1 VVPSVRSFFRP
12 MRGPGTGRATASCGA
27 GCAAGAVGRAQSED
41 WLVADPAAAKRD
53 DRLAAALLA
62 LGVDAVAV
70 VAGSD
75 VMRRRPS
82 RRPYRDGDSP
92 VPVRTFGHPRD
103 RGGGDA
109 GCTRTGLT
117 PHRSPSPARL
127 LGSARPPSATLRVVP
142 VGHGAASGAE
152 RLRPIRHDS
161 RRRVTDAS
169 APFVHQ
175 PRPFGCR
182 HYGTTFAERAA
193 FHARTRPT
201 PVERSGTGP
210 SIRRVERCR
219 PRRRPRC

>member
-53 DRLAAALLA
+53 DRLSAALLA

-70 VAGSD
+70 VARSD

-82 RRPYRDGDSP
+82 RRPTGTGTLPFLFARSAIREIGVGATRVARARGLRPTGVQVRRVYL
-92 VPVRTFGHPRD
+92 VPPGPQRNPP
-103 RGGGDA
+103 GGS
-109 GCTRTGLT
+109 C
-117 PHRSPSPARL
+117 RSWGR
-127 LGSARPPSATLRVVP
+127 
-142 VGHGAASGAE
+142 HGAE

-210 SIRRVERCR
+210 SIRRVERCL